1 MGIYRKAKRA
11 VVSKAKKR
19 YYNKN
24 KGKMKMNTLIRDGIK
39 AYNMLNAEKKSIT
52 LGITS
57 VTLGQVNVNSTG
69 AGQYDITPVPPQDAT
84 ASGRNGNSIKLC
96 SSLLQ
101 VQLQGMSL
109 TTSKHT
115 LYLDIFKVNGTPV
128 APFVV
133 GATTIPATEIYN
145 PGIFSS
151 VIDGT
156 STRYQNN
163 FSDYTLVKS
172 MKIVLPAEQLANEV
186 SNKTL
191 KIPLRYNR
199 GKGHHIRY
207 DGTSGTTSD
216 IANGQLVMILRVDVG
231 NLNTV
236 TPSSLN
242 VPITATSTGV
252 IFRWGI
258 QHWYYDN

>member
-1 MGIYRKAKRA
+1 MPIYRRAKRG
-11 VVSKAKKR
+11 VKKVLKKR
-19 YYNKN
+19 YVRKS
-24 KGKMKMNTLIRDGIK
+24 GGMKTNRLMKDAIM
-39 AYNMLNAEKKSIT
+39 AYKMLNAEKKSVT
-52 LGITS
+52 LGITN

-84 ASGRNGNSIKLC
+84 ASGRNGNSIKMC

-101 VQLQGMSL
+101 FQVQGMSL

-115 LYLDIFKVNGTPV
+115 LYIDIFKVNGTPI
-128 APFVV
+128 APFSV
-133 GATTIPATEIYN
+133 GATSLPATEIYN
-145 PGIFSS
+145 NGIFSG

-163 FSDYTLVKS
+163 FSDYQLIRSVKC
-172 MKIVLPAEQLANEV
+172 VLPAEQLANEV
-186 SNKTL
+186 SNKTF
-191 KIPLRYNR
+191 KIPLKYNR
-199 GKGHHIRY
+199 GKGHHVRY

-216 IANGQLVMILRVDVG
+216 IANGQIVMILRVDVG

-236 TPSSLN
+236 SPSTLN
-242 VPITATSTGV
+242 VPITATSTGLIV
-252 IFRWGI
+252 RWGV